1 MYIAL
6 LILSLVNKCFPV
18 LNAIKI
24 MMLENSWAGFSR
36 VRMKKVKIP
45 LTVITITTIQI
56 DS

>member
-1 MYIAL
+1 MM
-6 LILSLVNKCFPV
+6 LSLVNKCLIPV
-18 LNAIKI
+18 LNVIKM
-24 MMLENSWAGFSR
+24 MMLENSWAGFPR